1 MQFNLLFYW
10 FDIFGVVVFAITGSL
25 AAGKKRLDLF
35 GGLVLALVTALG
47 GGTLRDVVLGN
58 DPIFWIKDL
67 TYIYF
72 VAATALIVFVIAR
85 YRKIPERTLLFAD
98 AFGLAV
104 FSVLG
109 AQVALQE
116 GAPAVVAI
124 IMGMLTGVAGGIIR
138 DVLTNEIPLILRQEI
153 YATAALA
160 GATAYIILSAFY
172 SSSQFNLAVAALVTL
187 ALRLAAIK
195 WKFSLPVFL
204 TNQDKY

>member
-1 MQFNLLFYW
+1 MFYW
-10 FDIFGVVVFAITGSL
+10 FDLLGVIVFAITGSL
-25 AAGKKRLDLF
+25 AAGKNRLDLF

-47 GGTLRDVVLGN
+47 GGTLRDLILGKH
-58 DPIFWIKDL
+58 PIFWISDL

-85 YRKIPERTLLFAD
+85 YKKLPERTLLIAD
-98 AFGLAV
+98 AFGLAI

-109 AQVALQE
+109 AQVAIQE
-116 GAPAVVAI
+116 GMPGLVAV

-138 DVLTNEIPLILRQEI
+138 DILSNQIPLILRQEI

-160 GATAYIILSAFY
+160 GATAYVALYQISNI
-172 SSSQFNLAVAALVTL
+172 SQLNLALAAAITL
-187 ALRLAAIK
+187 GLRLAAIK
-195 WKFSLPVFL
+195 WKFSLPTFL

>member
-1 MQFNLLFYW
+1 MFYC

-25 AAGKKRLDLF
+25 AAGKKKLDMF

-47 GGTLRDVVLGN
+47 GGTLRDVILGN
-58 DPIFWIKDL
+58 HPIFWIADL

-72 VAATALIVFVIAR
+72 VAATALVVFIIAR
-85 YRKIPERTLLFAD
+85 YKKLPERTLLVAD
-98 AFGLAV
+98 ALGLAI

-138 DVLTNEIPLILRQEI
+138 DMLSNKIPLILRQEI

-160 GATAYIILSAFY
+160 GAAGYVGLSQVLDV
-172 SSSQFNLAVAALVTL
+172 SQLNLALAASLTL
-187 ALRLAAIK
+187 SLRLAAIK
-195 WKFSLPVFL
+195 WGFSLPVFL
-204 TNQDKY
+204 TNQDK

>member
-1 MQFNLLFYW
+1 MFYW

-25 AAGKKRLDLF
+25 AAGKKKLDLF

-58 DPIFWIKDL
+58 HPIFWIEDL

-72 VAATALIVFVIAR
+72 VVATGVIIFIIAR
-85 YRKIPERTLLFAD
+85 YYKIPERTLLFAD

-109 AQVALQE
+109 TEVALLN
-116 GAPAVVAI
+116 GAPAVVGI

-138 DVLTNEIPLILRQEI
+138 DVLSNEIPLILRQEI
-153 YATAALA
+153 YATAAMA
-160 GATAYIILSAFY
+160 GATGFVILRAFFDA
-172 SSSQFNLAVAALVTL
+172 SQFNLAAAAMITL
-187 ALRLAAIK
+187 GLRLAAIK

>member
-1 MQFNLLFYW
+1 
-10 FDIFGVVVFAITGSL
+10 VVVFAITGSL